1 MGALEIVLGI
11 VIMLFAVALVAL
23 VLMQSGK
30 DKRLSGSIAG
40 GAETFFGKSKGKT
53 ADKLLSKI
61 TTALSFVFVILM
73 VVMYIM
79 ISVTK

>member
-1 MGALEIVLGI
+1 MGALEIVFGI
-11 VIMLFAVALVAL
+11 VIMVFAVSLVAL

-53 ADKLLSKI
+53 ADKLLGRI
-61 TTALSFVFVILM
+61 TTVLSFVFVILM

>member
-1 MGALEIVLGI
+1 MGALEIVFGI
-11 VIMLFAVALVAL
+11 VIMVFAIALVAL

-53 ADKLLSKI
+53 ADKLLGRI
-61 TTALSFVFVILM
+61 TTVLSFVFVILM